1 MNVNRVVLVV
11 AVALGVAAVGVVVV
25 ARPWAGSPSARYGAC
40 PTVAKIAGLS
50 EFQKAPPPCYLR
62 TAHGVVLVKLRPTP
76 ETTLI
81 VRVANGI
88 LFGSTVPCAT
98 VRASEFLPAPPA
110 CLQRTPSGPVLA
122 YVRAGPDT
130 TSIIGVAD
138 GRMLRAFVV
147 RLGAF

>member
-1 MNVNRVVLVV
+1 MSVRTRVVLIV
-11 AVALGVAAVGVVVV
+11 AIALGVAVVVLGVV
-25 ARPWAGSPSARYGAC
+25 ARPWAGSPSAHYGAC
-40 PTVAKIAGLS
+40 PTVARIAGLS
-50 EFQKAPPPCYLR
+50 EFRKAPPPCYRR
-62 TAHGVVLVKLRPTP
+62 TADGSVLVKLRPTP

-81 VRVANGI
+81 VGAANGI

-130 TSIIGVAD
+130 TSIISVAD
-138 GRMLRAFVV
+138 GRVV
-147 RLGAF
+147 ARL